1 METGA
6 VVGPSAP
13 PRAPLC
19 ARVAA
24 LCRDIGFRE
33 PHLNDQLTSLIQA
46 LHEPL
51 RVAFAGRVSM
61 GKSTLVNALL
71 QAPVAPMGDR
81 ETTKVVTRFEAG
93 EFERVELKLRDGT
106 KRQAFLTPTGVLPP
120 IYPVSSEQLR
130 EVRVLL
136 PYAPVLRRITLID
149 TPGLES
155 LNEAASNRTNE
166 SLFSRDSRAA
176 IADADA
182 LVYLMRTG
190 TEDDAAAV
198 AAFNELTAPD
208 LCALNAVGVLNCK
221 TEHSIS
227 EQGRVAR
234 RLKGVPAFRNRVSD
248 VIPVACLLA
257 NAVASAMLD
266 ESDAANL
273 RTLAGYDQGD
283 LLIDVDEYLEVP
295 CGVGQQERQRLLD
308 LLGISGLRMALETIR
323 SATGRLGDINAALLE
338 KSGLP
343 RLLQVIDGTFAN
355 CADQIKAGQTL
366 VAVTRLSYQAEA
378 ASGHRARVMIETL
391 RSEPEM
397 HGIQELWALQ
407 QCARPDLDLPEWVTT
422 ELARVAVEET
432 ASSKAGV
439 PDGASAQEILEAA
452 RAGASRAHAYAARL
466 PVTRPEARIA
476 ETLRRSYTNIYRAT
490 ARDIERDAE

>member
-273 RTLAGYDQGD
+273 RTLAGYDPTPGT
-283 LLIDVDEYLEVP
+283 LGV
-295 CGVGQQERQRLLD
+295 CGVGRLFKLCVPC
-308 LLGISGLRMALETIR
+308 L
-323 SATGRLGDINAALLE
+323 
-338 KSGLP
+338 
-343 RLLQVIDGTFAN
+343 F
-355 CADQIKAGQTL
+355 
-366 VAVTRLSYQAEA
+366 LSPF
-378 ASGHRARVMIETL
+378 L
-391 RSEPEM
+391 
-397 HGIQELWALQ
+397 
-407 QCARPDLDLPEWVTT
+407 
-422 ELARVAVEET
+422 
-432 ASSKAGV
+432 
-439 PDGASAQEILEAA
+439 
-452 RAGASRAHAYAARL
+452 
-466 PVTRPEARIA
+466 
-476 ETLRRSYTNIYRAT
+476 
-490 ARDIERDAE
+490 